1 MKFFLLWFP
10 QKLVFQTYYEM
21 QLLTKEPRWL
31 AKIQHVRKRY
41 TFWQKPFIPSPNFW
55 SRVVLQNKFLILTKL
70 LKFTSKQKYFKF
82 QNWNTD
88 EEKMI
93 WWSKKISNS
102 WALSVKIFTVDVRN
116 CWRECD
122 PCAIAGLTCPLFK
135 CTEIFESPLS
145 RRLKS

>member
-88 EEKMI
+88 EENDLMVEENFKL
-93 WWSKKISNS
+93 
-102 WALSVKIFTVDVRN
+102 LSTFCENIYRWRKELLKRVRSMRN
-116 CWRECD
+116 
-122 PCAIAGLTCPLFK
+122 
-135 CTEIFESPLS
+135 
-145 RRLKS
+145 RRFDMPPFQMYRNFRIPPF